1 MKVIEHED
9 ADCRREIG
17 IAPAGVNL
25 LQQRRHRR
33 LLLIGD
39 LAQAFPEFI
48 FELDADFVPE

>member
-1 MKVIEHED
+1 MKVIKHED
-9 ADCRREIG
+9 ADCRRQIG
-17 IAPAGVNL
+17 IAPAGINL